1 MKLPG
6 MLLSIV
12 ALGLAGCNN
21 GAINL
26 PDVNLTIPIVESV
39 KIGPA
44 TGVAPGIQI
53 VEVPF
58 DLGEFC
64 GIVDPDAITA
74 QIQDALGET
83 AAGLVEID
91 SITLKGVVFSVRSGT
106 FASFEELALSITPK
120 GGATTA
126 FGDISS
132 TDGLGTG
139 FTITTT
145 DPIDVFAFFA
155 NSDCFS
161 AELTLTGKTPTAN
174 LDMRLGAFV
183 TVSSHV
189 SVAKA
194 LFGR

>member
-1 MKLPG
+1 MRLLG
-6 MLLSIV
+6 MLVSV
-12 ALGLAGCNN
+12 FALGLAGCNN
-21 GAINL
+21 GAISL
-26 PDVNLTIPIVESV
+26 PAVNLTIPIVESV

-44 TGVAPGIQI
+44 TGVSPGIQI
-53 VEVPF
+53 VEAPF

-64 GIVDPDAITA
+64 GIVDPDAIAA

-120 GGATTA
+120 GGATVP

-139 FTITTT
+139 FTITTA
-145 DPIDVFAFFA
+145 DPIDVLDFFA
-155 NSDCFS
+155 DTDCFN
-161 AELTLTGKTPTAN
+161 AELTITGKTPSSN

-189 SVAKA
+189 SVAKV